1 MIRGIKAVCKQLR
14 NNFNY
19 IGKMAFV
26 WTSSLIAGFQI
37 IGFLCEFDNVFPSEW
52 QFLTKLFVSAVVV
65 GSIWVI
71 LFGIISLYVLINKTV
86 MVLNA
91 ENGHHVYVEYG
102 DLLADNDME
111 RIIIITANRCFDTL
125 VDNDLISASSI
136 HGIAVQKICTGGFD
150 SEELNRALQKDLR
163 ENRQMKPS
171 RILSKKDKR
180 KGNLERYPV
189 GTIAEFKKLEMA
201 KELYAFVGMSAL
213 NSDLH
218 AETTDMEYMQA
229 LQSVIEYCNVRS
241 QRLPIYMPII
251 GTNGRNNKKSERE
264 LLQYMIDAFRFNRH
278 LINTDIH
285 VVVYAGR
292 KNEVSIYDL

>member
-1 MIRGIKAVCKQLR
+1 MKQWIKVVYGQLR
-14 NNFNY
+14 NNFTY
-19 IGKMAFV
+19 IGKRAFI

-37 IGFLCEFDNVFPSEW
+37 MGFLCEFDNVFPSGW
-52 QFLTKLFVSAVVV
+52 QFITKLFISVIVVV
-65 GSIWVI
+65 SIWAI
-71 LFGIISLYVLINKTV
+71 MFGIISVYVLNNEIV
-86 MVLNA
+86 MVIDA
-91 ENGHHVYVEYG
+91 DNGHHVYVEYG
-102 DLLADNDME
+102 DLLEESNNE
-111 RIIIITANRCFDTL
+111 RIIVVTANRCFDTI
-125 VDNDLISASSI
+125 VDNDLISAASI
-136 HGIAVQKICTGGFD
+136 HGMAVQKICSGGYE
-150 SEELNRALQKDLR
+150 STELNAALQKDLR
-163 ENRQMKPS
+163 ENRQIKPS
-171 RILSKKDKR
+171 RILTKKDKR

-189 GTIAEFKKLEMA
+189 GAIAEFKKSENA

-241 QRLPIYMPII
+241 QRLPVYMPII

-264 LLQYMIDAFRFNRH
+264 LLQYMIDTFRFNRH

-292 KNEVSIYDL
+292 KNEVSIYGL